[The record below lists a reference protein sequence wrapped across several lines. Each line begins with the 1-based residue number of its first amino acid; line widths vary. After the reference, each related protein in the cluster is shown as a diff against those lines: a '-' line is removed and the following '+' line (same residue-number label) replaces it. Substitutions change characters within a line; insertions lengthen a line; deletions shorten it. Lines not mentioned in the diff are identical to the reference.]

1 MRIPDKA
8 QHGANFKQWTVDTL
22 NAIIDYLNASRL
34 RNSPDIF
41 VDETPSGTLVKLNP
55 RAKAPIIQ
63 QIIQQG
69 GGTTIGF
76 PDLTGTTT
84 TILDSNSY
92 DVTANSWLI
101 GRVQSTAWSGAD
113 MSFYLNVVKTGSTST
128 PRQIRL
134 LLIGNLDFAENFI
147 CLPIH
152 SGLTISFTK
161 DYIGMTSELLLYP
174 CV

>member
-1 MRIPDKA
+1 MQIPAKI
-8 QHGANFKQWTVDTL
+8 QHGEKVIATVFEKI
-22 NAIIDYLNASRL
+22 NGIIDYLNASRL

-55 RAKAPIIQ
+55 RVKVPIIQ

-69 GGTTIGF
+69 GGTIGF

-134 LLIGNLDFAENFI
+134 LLISNLDFAENFI
-147 CLPIH
+147 CIPIH

-161 DYIGMTSELLLYP
+161 DYIGMTSELQLYP

>member
-1 MRIPDKA
+1 MQIPAKI
-8 QHGANFKQWTVDTL
+8 QHGEKVIATVFDKI
-22 NAIIDYLNASRL
+22 NGIIDYLNASRL

-55 RAKAPIIQ
+55 RAKVPIIQ

-69 GGTTIGF
+69 GGTIGF

-84 TILDSNSY
+84 TINDSNSY
-92 DVTANSWLI
+92 DITANSWLI

-147 CLPIH
+147 CIPIH

-161 DYIGMTSELLLYP
+161 DYIGMTSELQLYP
-174 CV
+174 CI

>member
-1 MRIPDKA
+1 MQIPAKI
-8 QHGANFKQWTVDTL
+8 QHGEKVIATVFEKI
-22 NAIIDYLNASRL
+22 NGIIDYLNASRL

-55 RAKAPIIQ
+55 RAKVPIIQ

-69 GGTTIGF
+69 GGTIGF

-92 DVTANSWLI
+92 DVIANSWLI
-101 GRVQSTAWSGAD
+101 GRVQSTTWSGAD

-161 DYIGMTSELLLYP
+161 EYIGMTSELQLYP
-174 CV
+174 CL

>member
-1 MRIPDKA
+1 MQIPSKI
-8 QHGANFKQWTVDTL
+8 QHGEKVISTVFDKI
-22 NAIIDYLNASRL
+22 NGIIDYLNASRL

-69 GGTTIGF
+69 GGTIGF

-113 MSFYLNVVKTGSTST
+113 RSFYLNVVQTGSTST

-161 DYIGMTSELLLYP
+161 DYIGMSAELLLYP

>member
-1 MRIPDKA
+1 MQIPAKI
-8 QHGANFKQWTVDTL
+8 QHGEKVIATVFDKI
-22 NAIIDYLNASRL
+22 NGIIDYLNASRL

-55 RAKAPIIQ
+55 RAKVPIIQ

-69 GGTTIGF
+69 GGTIGF

-84 TILDSNSY
+84 TINDSNSY
-92 DVTANSWLI
+92 DITANSWLI

-147 CLPIH
+147 CIPIH

-161 DYIGMTSELLLYP
+161 DYIGMTSELQLYP